1 MKERFVKVHLE
12 AGTHY
17 VCACG
22 KTSNQPFCD
31 GSHQGT
37 TIQPLV
43 LEIDRP
49 KNIEISDLPKF
60 NDT

>member
-1 MKERFVKVHLE
+1 MNNQFVKVKLE
-12 AGTHY
+12 AGIHY

-43 LEIDRP
+43 LELDRS
-49 KNIEISDLPKF
+49 KDIEISDLPEG
-60 NDT
+60 

>member
-1 MKERFVKVHLE
+1 MNNQFVKIRLE

-22 KTSNQPFCD
+22 RTSNQPFCD

-37 TIQPLV
+37 AIQPLV
-43 LEIDRP
+43 LELDCL
-49 KNIEISDLPKF
+49 KDIEISDLPEG
-60 NDT
+60 

>member
-1 MKERFVKVHLE
+1 VNNQFIKIRLE

-22 KTSNQPFCD
+22 RTSNLPFCD
-31 GSHQGT
+31 GSHQET

-43 LEIDRP
+43 LELDCL
-49 KNIEISDLPKF
+49 KDIEILGLPKG
-60 NDT
+60 

>member
-1 MKERFVKVHLE
+1 MNNQFVKIRLE

-22 KTSNQPFCD
+22 RTSNQPFCD

-37 TIQPLV
+37 AVQPLV
-43 LEIDRP
+43 LELDRL
-49 KNIEISDLPKF
+49 KDIEISDLPEG
-60 NDT
+60 